1 MWVLWTPTMPPP
13 TSVRAVTGLHSHMSW
28 VTSGNN
34 LRKSGMGMP
43 GKRFLPRDCSST
55 TGNQQRIPEEPTLD
69 GDMSHV
75 NIIYWDGLGVHKVMN
90 VK

>member
-1 MWVLWTPTMPPP
+1 
-13 TSVRAVTGLHSHMSW
+13 
-28 VTSGNN
+28 
-34 LRKSGMGMP
+34 MP
-43 GKRFLPRDCSST
+43 GKRLLPGDCSST